1 MEPPS
6 PQPFAHANESDAA
19 PWLRPLLEHVGVPA
33 GTAATISAAE
43 APTTTGAIRELRS
56 RPADWNAFLDKLS
69 GMLVSELGDTLDR
82 EDIRQRL
89 LERLEE
95 ELDAVHV
102 KRARTEAAGSSTEA
116 QFASATTESE
126 EVLRTKQWCNR
137 QPIIVSRFV
146 LRVLPPRPP
155 RRNLWVVC
163 KCGHECLEF
172 DFRKHVISGQH
183 EKEFFELLDNSEAL
197 GAQAAVLRVAEML
210 SDLGQRATCELMAA
224 DALRGEVRSLH
235 SQLVALE
242 GDLDREKRAHC
253 LFESRYT
260 NASARLAAQEA
271 AMRSFTSPTARLHQE
286 LWQRGLFDK
295 KQHPLNHTLDEL
307 HYLSLV
313 RVSKGDDVKKGGE
326 PLKLTPTARALATLM
341 HAKSTASGYRLF
353 RDVYRWPPSP
363 DDVRRL
369 PPVDKGGP
377 FVAVGCHQLEWG
389 QQAHRFYT
397 AAGYDPRKE
406 PFGICFDPAKIMA
419 EVTWDPK
426 TNAFIGHVKCDSRLG
441 FESWAAMERFF
452 ETHVAAG
459 YVIPFLLCPLNPRF
473 PSAFVPVGMVSSD
486 LTYTT
491 VHVDSFLGQIQT
503 GLCAAGFGHV
513 VPTIAFDNPSV
524 QSPPP
529 PS

>member
-1 MEPPS
+1 
-6 PQPFAHANESDAA
+6 
-19 PWLRPLLEHVGVPA
+19 
-33 GTAATISAAE
+33 
-43 APTTTGAIRELRS
+43 
-56 RPADWNAFLDKLS
+56 
-69 GMLVSELGDTLDR
+69 MLVSELGGTLDR
-82 EDIRQRL
+82 EGIRQRM

-102 KRARTEAAGSSTEA
+102 KRVRTEAAGSSTEA
-116 QFASATTESE
+116 QFASGTTESE

-137 QPIIVSRFV
+137 QPIIVSSFV

-155 RRNLWVVC
+155 RRDLRVVC

-183 EKEFFELLDNSEAL
+183 EKEFFEQLNYSEAL

-210 SDLGQRATCELMAA
+210 SDLGQRATRELMAA
-224 DALRGEVRSLH
+224 DALRGKVRSLH

-260 NASARLAAQEA
+260 TASARLAAQDT

-295 KQHPLNHTLDEL
+295 KQHPLNNTLDEL

-313 RVSKGDDVKKGGE
+313 RVPKGDDVKKGGE

-369 PPVDKGGP
+369 PPFDKGGP

-389 QQAHRFYT
+389 QQAHRFYIQPLAT
-397 AAGYDPRKE
+397 TRGRSRSASALIPQRSWRRSRGTPRRTLSSATSSATHASASNRG
-406 PFGICFDPAKIMA
+406 PPWCASLRPICRGRLRHPVPALPA
-419 EVTWDPK
+419 QP
-426 TNAFIGHVKCDSRLG
+426 AL
-441 FESWAAMERFF
+441 
-452 ETHVAAG
+452 
-459 YVIPFLLCPLNPRF
+459 
-473 PSAFVPVGMVSSD
+473 PV
-486 LTYTT
+486 
-491 VHVDSFLGQIQT
+491 
-503 GLCAAGFGHV
+503 GLCAGRHGV
-513 VPTIAFDNPSV
+513 I
-524 QSPPP
+524 
-529 PS
+529 